1 MSKNVVPDSALF
13 KMNSDLIKYAFLHVK
28 KRKLRSGLTV
38 LSILIGITA
47 IYALVSFGVGL
58 QNYVNVLA
66 EQAGIDKLFIQG
78 KGIGAPGTDENFRIS
93 RDDVDFV
100 EKINGVQEISGIYMK
115 TVEVKKNRQIK
126 FVFGSGIDPDKIQ
139 FVEEAFTVGIGKGRQ
154 IKKGDLDKVVLGHN
168 YQLENKIFKKPVALR
183 EKIEIND
190 KVFEVIGFYEK
201 IGNPQDD
208 SNAYFTYDSFESL
221 FPDDK
226 DQFGFVMVKAN
237 RNVDPSL
244 LADRITDKLRKHK
257 GQKEGKEDFFVQTFE
272 DALEAFNNIILVLN
286 GILVL
291 IALIS
296 LIVASVNTMNTMYTA
311 VLERTKEIG
320 IMKAI
325 GARNSDI
332 LVIFVIESGILGA
345 IGGIMGVALGW
356 VISTTGG
363 KIAAL
368 AGFSFLEPL
377 FPIWLTAGSIIF
389 AFSIG
394 AASGYLP
401 AVRASKLKPV
411 DALRYE

>member
-1 MSKNVVPDSALF
+1 
-13 KMNSDLIKYAFLHVK
+13 MNPDLIKYAFLNVK

-66 EQAGIDKLFIQG
+66 EQAGIDKLFIQS
-78 KGIGAPGTDENFRIS
+78 KGIGAPGTDENFRIL

-100 EKINGVQEISGIYMK
+100 EKINGVQEISGIYFK
-115 TVEVKKNRQIK
+115 TIEVKKNRQLK
-126 FVFGSGIDPDKIQ
+126 FVFGSGIDPDKID
-139 FVEEAFTVGIGKGRQ
+139 FVEEAFTFGIEKGRQ
-154 IKKGDLDKVVLGHN
+154 LKKGDLDKVVLGHN
-168 YQLENKIFKKPVALR
+168 YQIENKIFKRPVTLG

-190 KVFEVIGFYEK
+190 EVFEVIGFYEGV
-201 IGNPQDD
+201 GNPQDD
-208 SNAYFTYDSFESL
+208 SNVFFTYDTFESL

-226 DQFGFVMVKAN
+226 DEFGFVMVKAN

-244 LADRITDKLRKHK
+244 LAERITDKLRKHK
-257 GQKEGKEDFFVQTFE
+257 NQEEGKEDFFVQTFE
-272 DALEAFNNIILVLN
+272 DALQTFNNIILVLN

-320 IMKAI
+320 IMKAV

-332 LVIFVIESGILGA
+332 LTIFVIESGILGA
-345 IGGIMGVALGW
+345 IGGIMGVTLGFI
-356 VISTTGG
+356 ISTIAG
-363 KIAAL
+363 KIASQ
-368 AGFSFLEPL
+368 AGFSFLEPS

-394 AASGYLP
+394 AASGSFP
-401 AVRASKLKPV
+401 AYRASKLKPV

>member
-1 MSKNVVPDSALF
+1 
-13 KMNSDLIKYAFLHVK
+13 MNPDLIKYALLNVK

-66 EQAGIDKLFIQG
+66 EQAGIDKLFIQS

-93 RDDVDFV
+93 LDDVDFV
-100 EKINGVQEISGIYMK
+100 EKINGVQEISGIYFK
-115 TVEVKKNRQIK
+115 TVEVKKNRQLK
-126 FVFGSGIDPDKIQ
+126 FVFGSGIDPSKID
-139 FVEEAFTVGIGKGRQ
+139 FVEEAFTVGVEKGRQ
-154 IKKGDLDKVVLGHN
+154 LKKGDFDKVVLGHN
-168 YQLENKIFKKPVALR
+168 YQLEDKIFKKSVALG

-190 KVFEVIGFYEK
+190 EVFEVIGFYEK

-208 SNAYFTYDSFESL
+208 SNVFFTYDTFESL

-244 LADRITDKLRKHK
+244 LAKRITDKLRKHK
-257 GQKEGKEDFFVQTFE
+257 GQEEGKEDFFVQTFE
-272 DALEAFNNIILVLN
+272 DALQTFNNIILILS

-291 IALIS
+291 IALVS

-311 VLERTKEIG
+311 VVERTKEIG
-320 IMKAI
+320 IMKAV
-325 GARNSDI
+325 GARNRDI
-332 LVIFVIESGILGA
+332 LSIFVIESGILGA
-345 IGGIMGVALGW
+345 IGGLIGVILGFL
-356 VISTTGG
+356 ISSTGG
-363 KIAAL
+363 KIAAQ
-368 AGFSFLEPL
+368 AGFSFLQPS
-377 FPIWLTAGSIIF
+377 FPIWLTIGSILF
-389 AFSIG
+389 AFFVG
-394 AASGYLP
+394 AASGSLP
-401 AVRASKLKPV
+401 AYRASKLKPV